1 MEKTP
6 NGRIV
11 TAEIPWS
18 EITPRK
24 VCAGDHMGITTCAI
38 NDEGDGAVDNMQWPW
53 PPVLGGW
60 LFPDQWG
67 VLALI

>member
-1 MEKTP
+1 
-6 NGRIV
+6 
-11 TAEIPWS
+11 
-18 EITPRK
+18 
-24 VCAGDHMGITTCAI
+24 MGITTCAI

-53 PPVLGGW
+53 PPVPGGW